1 LVRQVLQTTA
11 CQLFEVETAVRG
23 RGLEVLAER
32 DLQPLVD
39 CVLRERAHLGLWVD
53 ELGQQVW
60 LVDERGVLVPSEKHA
75 SWLQSSECGVKQ
87 PPRAVPRHPTREA
100 AWRALRQ
107 SEVAQVEGPAGFH
120 AFTTPFASCD
130 AVGTVVR
137 TLRALSQ
144 SDRTVSDWIAQ
155 SD

>member
-1 LVRQVLQTTA
+1 M
-11 CQLFEVETAVRG
+11 LFRS
-23 RGLEVLAER
+23 
-32 DLQPLVD
+32 
-39 CVLRERAHLGLWVD
+39 LRERAHLGLWVD
-53 ELGQQVW
+53 ELGQQAW
-60 LVDERGVLVPSEKHA
+60 LVDERGVLVPSERHA
-75 SWLQSSECGVKQ
+75 GWLQASECGVKQ
-87 PPRAVPRHPTREA
+87 PPRAVSRHPTREA

-120 AFTTPFASCD
+120 AFTTPFAGCD

-144 SDRTVSDWIAQ
+144 SDRAVSDWIAQ